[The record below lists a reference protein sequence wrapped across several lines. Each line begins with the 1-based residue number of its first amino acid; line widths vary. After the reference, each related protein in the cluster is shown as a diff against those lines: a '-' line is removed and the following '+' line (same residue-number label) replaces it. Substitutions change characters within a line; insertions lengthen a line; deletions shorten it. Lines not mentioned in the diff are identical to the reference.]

1 MNAGGVGSESEGGE
15 ARSEGG
21 EVFLKII
28 SYDKNELVV
37 RLDEVDLGVVNLV
50 TQKLLEER
58 EIDFAASDY
67 DHPISGN
74 PVLRVQGKDVKKHLL
89 NALKE
94 AKEEI
99 SALEKALKHSHHHPQ
114 KR

>member
-1 MNAGGVGSESEGGE
+1 M
-15 ARSEGG
+15 
-21 EVFLKII
+21 KII
-28 SYDKNELVV
+28 SYDKNELVL
-37 RLDEVDLGVVNLV
+37 RLDGVDLGLVNLV

-74 PVLRVQGKDVKKHLL
+74 PILRVQGKDVKKHLL

-99 SALEKALKHSHHHPQ
+99 SALEKALKLRHPHPHQ
-114 KR
+114 HQEKR